1 MGLIAPAFHGVVQ
14 RGSSQPFE
22 VVGVIRVWQ
31 TVDLHRHE
39 ISDPVGFHDISAAQ
53 VRVDQRRCRFRR

>member
-1 MGLIAPAFHGVVQ
+1 
-14 RGSSQPFE
+14 